1 MWDTIIIKP
10 FINMLLGIYHLVGN
24 FGVAIILFTILT
36 RVVLYP
42 LTAKQIKGAQA
53 MQELQKN
60 KRYIDIQ
67 TKYKGDKEKLAQE
80 QMKLY
85 QELKINPLS
94 SCLPTL
100 LQFPIIIGLYQALIQ
115 SIASAPLDLLK
126 LSKHIYPKFLN
137 FADLFPLNTKFLWMD
152 MGEPERLFI
161 PGLNFGIPVLTIIV
175 VITTYI
181 SSKIISPPPQPGA
194 NDQGAAMTKMMN
206 LYMPVL
212 MGWLAW
218 SLSSGLAL
226 YFVVSNLVQIAQYAI
241 TGKIYWKNVI
251 PFSKKAEITTKK

>member
-10 FINMLLGIYHLVGN
+10 FINLLLWIYMLVGN
-24 FGVAIILFTILT
+24 FGVAIILFTTLT

-60 KRYIDIQ
+60 KRYIEIQ
-67 TKYKGDKEKLAQE
+67 EKYKGDKEKLAQE

-115 SIASAPLDLLK
+115 SISSSPLDLLK
-126 LSKHIYPKFLN
+126 LTRHLYPGFLKIPE
-137 FADLFPLNTKFLWMD
+137 LIPLNTNFLWMEL
-152 MGEPERLFI
+152 GQPERLFI
-161 PGLNFGIPVLTIIV
+161 PGISFGIPVLTIIV

-181 SSKIISPPPQPGA
+181 SSKVISPPPQPGA
-194 NDQGAAMTKMMN
+194 ADQGAMMTKMMN
-206 LYMPVL
+206 LYMPIL
-212 MGWLAW
+212 MGWL
-218 SLSSGLAL
+218 SYTLSAGLAL
-226 YFVVSNLVQIAQYAI
+226 YFVVSNVIQILQYAI
-241 TGKIYWKNVI
+241 TGKIYWDNIFPWKKKTAI
-251 PFSKKAEITTKK
+251 KKA

>member
-10 FINMLLGIYHLVGN
+10 FINLLLWIYMLVGN
-24 FGVAIILFTILT
+24 FGVAIILFTTLT

-60 KRYIDIQ
+60 KRYIEIQ
-67 TKYKGDKEKLAQE
+67 EKYKGDKEKLAQE

-115 SIASAPLDLLK
+115 SISSSPLDLLK
-126 LSKHIYPKFLN
+126 LTRHLYPGFLKIPE
-137 FADLFPLNTKFLWMD
+137 LIPLNTSFLWMEL
-152 MGEPERLFI
+152 GQPERLFI
-161 PGLNFGIPVLTIIV
+161 PGISFGIPVLTIIV

-181 SSKIISPPPQPGA
+181 SSKVISPPPQPGA
-194 NDQGAAMTKMMN
+194 TDQGAMMTKMMN
-206 LYMPVL
+206 LYMPIL
-212 MGWLAW
+212 MGWL
-218 SLSSGLAL
+218 SYTLSAGLAL
-226 YFVVSNLVQIAQYAI
+226 YFVVSNVIQILQYAI
-241 TGKIYWKNVI
+241 TGKIYWDNILPWKKKTAI
-251 PFSKKAEITTKK
+251 KKA

>member
-10 FINMLLGIYHLVGN
+10 FINMLLAIYHLVGN

-60 KRYIDIQ
+60 KRYIEIQ

-115 SIASAPLDLLK
+115 SIASAPLDLFK
-126 LSKHIYPKFLN
+126 LAKHLYPNFLD
-137 FADLFPLNTKFLWMD
+137 FAALFPLNTKFLWMD
-152 MGEPERLFI
+152 MGQPERLFI

-226 YFVVSNLVQIAQYAI
+226 YFVISNIVQIAQYAI
-241 TGKIYWKNVI
+241 TGRIYWKNLI
-251 PFSKKAEITTKK
+251 PFRQKVEIVNKK